1 MTEIEST
8 RRQRRKEA
16 RPAELAAAALS
27 LFIEKG
33 FAATRLDEVAARA
46 GVSKGTLYLY
56 FDSKEAL
63 FKAVIEEG
71 VVPLFEEFEAKLE
84 TLKDD
89 PERLLREILLGWWAK
104 VGSTDL
110 GGIGKLIIAEAGN
123 FPEVAR
129 YHHEAV
135 IVRWMALLKRA
146 IGIGVDKGVF
156 RPFDAEPLSQLIFFP
171 LLMLSVWNN
180 SMASCVVGCAGQRQM
195 SDSYFDTYFDMI
207 FGGLLVAPRQEPKE

>member
-1 MTEIEST
+1 MSPLEVV

-56 FDSKEAL
+56 FDSKDAL

-84 TLKDD
+84 TLRDD
-89 PERLLREILLGWWAK
+89 PERLLREILQFL
-104 VGSTDL
+104 
-110 GGIGKLIIAEAGN
+110 
-123 FPEVAR
+123 R
-129 YHHEAV
+129 
-135 IVRWMALLKRA
+135 
-146 IGIGVDKGVF
+146 GVDRRSQVEEFSLARLIGAVVQLMAVGALIWAVF
-156 RPFDAEPLSQLIFFP
+156 GSIWGNVTDQIIRLMYALILQLIA
-171 LLMLSVWNN
+171 L
-180 SMASCVVGCAGQRQM
+180 
-195 SDSYFDTYFDMI
+195 T
-207 FGGLLVAPRQEPKE
+207 LLVVPSRK